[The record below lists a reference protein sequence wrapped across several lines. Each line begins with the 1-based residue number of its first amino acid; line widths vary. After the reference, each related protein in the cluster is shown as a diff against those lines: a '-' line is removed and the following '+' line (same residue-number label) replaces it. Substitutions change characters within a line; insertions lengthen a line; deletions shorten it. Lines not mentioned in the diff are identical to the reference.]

1 MKSRKIF
8 KFDTK
13 CTPKFARMKKSFIKN
28 LFLLLTAS
36 KMKFWTLDVTFV
48 EKLIVRDYQQLR
60 RLFEKQQKGE
70 MDEMDLANEL
80 SKVMIQS
87 INGES
92 DKEKIVDTI
101 LNFDDVEAY
110 NNLVQEIAD
119 RVTKMANNSLKKK
132 K

>member
-13 CTPKFARMKKSFIKN
+13 CTPKFARMKKSFIKI

-80 SKVMIQS
+80 SKVIIQS

-110 NNLVQEIAD
+110 NDLVQEIAD

>member
-36 KMKFWTLDVTFV
+36 KMKFWTLDVIFV

>member
-87 INGES
+87 INGETN
-92 DKEKIVDTI
+92 KEKIVDTI

-110 NNLVQEIAD
+110 NDLVQEMAD
-119 RVTKMANNSLKKK
+119 KVTKMANNSLKKK

>member
-1 MKSRKIF
+1 
-8 KFDTK
+8 
-13 CTPKFARMKKSFIKN
+13 
-28 LFLLLTAS
+28 
-36 KMKFWTLDVTFV
+36 
-48 EKLIVRDYQQLR
+48 
-60 RLFEKQQKGE
+60 